1 MTFIIVG
8 LGNPGDEYERT
19 RHNAGFLVV
28 DALAKKL
35 EASFKEMDGFQAEVA
50 EGRIGEHK
58 VIIAKPWTF
67 MNASG
72 RSAAALAHFY
82 KIKPEHIVIV
92 ADDVSL
98 PIGTLRVRT
107 AGSAGGHNGLKSVIE
122 HLRTENFPRIK
133 LGVDP
138 QPANVPLD
146 AWVLSRFSKDELKLL
161 APVINQAVEELF
173 DAVLEGIAPTTA
185 KL

>member
-8 LGNPGDEYERT
+8 LGNPGDEFERT
-19 RHNAGFLVV
+19 RHNAGFLVIE
-28 DALAKKL
+28 ALAKKL
-35 EASFKEMDGFQAEVA
+35 DASFKDMDAFQAEVA

-72 RSAAALAHFY
+72 RSASALAHFY
-82 KIKPEHIVIV
+82 KVKPEQVILV
-92 ADDVSL
+92 SDDVAL
-98 PIGTLRVRT
+98 PLGTLRVRT
-107 AGSAGGHNGLKSVIE
+107 GGSAGGHNGLKSVIE
-122 HLRTENFPRIK
+122 QFKTDAFPRVKI
-133 LGVDP
+133 GVDP

-146 AWVLSRFSKDELKLL
+146 AWVLSKFSKDEMKLL
-161 APVINQAVEELF
+161 APVISLAVDELIDAVE
-173 DAVLEGIAPTTA
+173 AGISPRTS